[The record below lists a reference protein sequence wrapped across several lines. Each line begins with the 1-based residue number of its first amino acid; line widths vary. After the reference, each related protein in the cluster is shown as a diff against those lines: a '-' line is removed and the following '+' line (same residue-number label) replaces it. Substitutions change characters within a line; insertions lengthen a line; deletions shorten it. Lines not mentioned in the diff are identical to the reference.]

1 MTAAM
6 AAGWTLAAMPSA
18 TRSGAAADGMM
29 RLGPAVVLA
38 ALVLLAILMP
48 LPGAFGSPAGLAVRA
63 LALAAVGFGIGL
75 GWPHLLTRVHAAPA
89 GQETL
94 TASSVTTVQL
104 YATALTAALAG
115 VITNSAGLPNR
126 AASKARGRP
135 PCGCSP
141 RFPSRPRWP

>member
-1 MTAAM
+1 MTAAIGGGL
-6 AAGWTLAAMPSA
+6 AGGHAQRHA
-18 TRSGAAADGMM
+18 RGADGMM

-48 LPGAFGSPAGLAVRA
+48 LPGAFGSPAGLAVGA

-75 GWPHLLTRVHAAPA
+75 GWPHLLTRVFNAAPA

-115 VITNSAGLPNR
+115 VITNTRDWPNR

>member
-48 LPGAFGSPAGLAVRA
+48 LPGAFGSPAAGRRRA
-63 LALAAVGFGIGL
+63 G
-75 GWPHLLTRVHAAPA
+75 A
-89 GQETL
+89 GRG
-94 TASSVTTVQL
+94 ASAS
-104 YATALTAALAG
+104 AW
-115 VITNSAGLPNR
+115 AGLI
-126 AASKARGRP
+126 
-135 PCGCSP
+135 C
-141 RFPSRPRWP
+141 